1 MFNYNKNLVINEDFF
16 DELDSE
22 ELNIDTDEIKIDE
35 QEKQLV
41 IEFRQCINTVNIKLL
56 DDIQINQFIGKMFN
70 IIEMCNI
77 FGENDKREVS
87 IYTNIIASNRSYVSD
102 EDYLTDKNKLEYS
115 DKLQSKLL
123 KYFKNRLNIAV
134 YNWQYQRYGTIVD
147 IMFTFIFPIKTNVAK
162 LPSYSLFKKDML
174 KIQSVCS
181 QFNNNLQ
188 MMSTDR
194 SFKKESCE
202 MCILN
207 KDENLYTKKSENSR
221 LMSDIRMFTDKVYY
235 NMYEELY
242 GIDPKDFE
250 DNNGLY
256 GPGSLPNIYKILNDV
271 NVKQTDKYVSDNFN
285 VAMTGYRLMKRKN
298 GICIFFEIDAKTP
311 EFDEQDNYI
320 DIVKRVFINKISCRD
335 VLQVLKQSSSTK
347 HDFDIQITI
356 ITKTRYNHKFS
367 SDFVIENTLKS
378 KNKFKFAY
386 DFYFHLP
393 YEMSKESYLN
403 RTYTEAKQNYANDFL
418 I

>member
-1 MFNYNKNLVINEDFF
+1 MFNYNKNWVINEDFF

-22 ELNIDTDEIKIDE
+22 ELNIDTDEVKIDE
-35 QEKQLV
+35 QDKQLV

-87 IYTNIIASNRSYVSD
+87 IYTNIIASNKSYVSE

-123 KYFKNRLNIAV
+123 KYFKNRLNVAV
-134 YNWQYQRYGTIVD
+134 FNWQYQRYGNIVD

-207 KDENLYTKKSENSR
+207 KDENLYKKKSENSR

-250 DNNGLY
+250 DKNGLY

-285 VAMTGYRLMKRKN
+285 VAMTGYRLMERKN
-298 GICIFFEIDAKTP
+298 GISIFFEIDAKTP

-320 DIVKRVFINKISCRD
+320 DVVKRVFINKISCRD
-335 VLQVLKQSSSTK
+335 VLQVLKQSSSTN

-393 YEMSKESYLN
+393 YEMNKESYLN